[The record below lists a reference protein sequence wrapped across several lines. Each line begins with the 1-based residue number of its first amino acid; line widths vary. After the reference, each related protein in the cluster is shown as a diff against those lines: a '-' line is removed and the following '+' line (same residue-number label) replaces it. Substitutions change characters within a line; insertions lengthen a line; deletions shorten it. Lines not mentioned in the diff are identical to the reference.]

1 MEKID
6 SFIFDLDGT
15 LLDTVSDIKEAVN
28 YSLIKHH
35 LKERTLDEIIS
46 FIGHGSKHLIQEA
59 IAGNDSLFDSVFET
73 YYKYY
78 ENHFNVFTKPYDG
91 IIESVEHAKSCGI
104 RLYIY
109 TNKPYEM
116 TESLVKYHFKKDL
129 FSKVVSIKKTDR
141 TFKPDPSLFLKE
153 VEKENISFED
163 SFYFGDSE
171 VDIMTAKNLNIEN
184 MVSVTYGYK
193 TREFLENFSIKP
205 KYLIDDAREIKDIVD
220 RVYN

>member
-1 MEKID
+1 
-6 SFIFDLDGT
+6 
-15 LLDTVSDIKEAVN
+15 
-28 YSLIKHH
+28 
-35 LKERTLDEIIS
+35 
-46 FIGHGSKHLIQEA
+46 
-59 IAGNDSLFDSVFET
+59 
-73 YYKYY
+73 
-78 ENHFNVFTKPYDG
+78 
-91 IIESVEHAKSCGI
+91 
-104 RLYIY
+104 
-109 TNKPYEM
+109 M
-116 TESLVKYHFKKDL
+116 TESLVKYHFKKAL

-153 VEKENISFED
+153 AEKENISFED